1 MASTSHAQGA
11 AARPGEP
18 SNVFASAEPIHAGGR
33 SSTEEGSVTKKE
45 KSTEDPDAASLRD
58 SDDSSDDDDDDSS
71 SSNGSS
77 DERVKETHAATA
89 CHKNK
94 RSRSRSIISRSLSRT
109 RSRTWSRPHSIV
121 DGSAPVTRTVSEV
134 RDGVYFRRDVEIDGM
149 EREKEGERAGL
160 SHPDA
165 TANTDLEKG
174 LFDEGRNASRAALGG
189 AGAVG
194 EKNGGA
200 GGAGSAG
207 EEADPNLVKWNGP
220 DDLENPKNWS
230 ISKKWAAVFIVSLFT
245 FISPVS
251 SSMVAP
257 ALTDIGRD
265 LDITSSV
272 EQILTLSIFILAYAV
287 GPLFLGPLSEL
298 YGRVIVLQLSNLV
311 YLFFNLGCGLAKTR
325 GQMIAFRFLSGFGG
339 SAPLAIGGGVLADL
353 FTAEQRGRALSMYSL
368 APLLGPAVGPIA
380 GAFIAQ
386 NTTWRWVFY
395 STTIADGAIQVAGL
409 FFLRETFAPVLLTWK
424 RNRLRKETG
433 NNALYTAFDDAR
445 AGGLAKTLHIAFSR
459 PFIMLGTQ
467 TIVQVLALYMMYLY
481 GLLYLVLVTFPTLWT
496 TVYNERLG
504 ISGLNYIS
512 LGVGLALGAQVLAP
526 FQDRMYAYL
535 KRRYKVSVGRPEFR
549 VPIMIP
555 GAVLV
560 PAGLLIF
567 GWTAEYHTHWIGPN
581 IGAAV
586 LASGVI
592 VGFQCIQ
599 GYLVDTYM
607 RYAASAVGATTILR
621 SIAGFGFP
629 LFAPDLY
636 NNLGYGKGCTVL
648 AAVGIIIGWP
658 APFLLWKYGPYLR
671 AKKTSF
677 QG

>member
-1 MASTSHAQGA
+1 MVSPNETQGVSTLPSKPSLALASAASTYEDDGHDK
-11 AARPGEP
+11 
-18 SNVFASAEPIHAGGR
+18 ASLDKDSGD
-33 SSTEEGSVTKKE
+33 KKE
-45 KSTEDPDAASLRD
+45 KFSDEVDAASLRE
-58 SDDSSDDDDDDSS
+58 SDDSSDDDGSS
-71 SSNGSS
+71 SSGSS
-77 DERVKETHAATA
+77 HGRAKDTRRASADLD
-89 CHKNK
+89 KNK
-94 RSRSRSIISRSLSRT
+94 KSRSRSIISRSLSRT
-109 RSRTWSRPHSIV
+109 RSRTRSRPHSIA
-121 DGSAPVTRTVSEV
+121 DGGPPVTKTVSEV

-149 EREKEGERAGL
+149 EREEKGERAGL

-165 TANTDLEKG
+165 SANTDLEKG
-174 LFDEGRNASRAALGG
+174 AVDASGVAPGG
-189 AGAVG
+189 TGGGSGASA
-194 EKNGGA
+194 ENNGGA
-200 GGAGSAG
+200 GRAGD
-207 EEADPNLVKWNGP
+207 EADPNLVKWNGP
-220 DDLENPKNWS
+220 DDPENPKNWK

-245 FISPVS
+245 LISPVS

-353 FTAEQRGRALSMYSL
+353 FTAEERGRALSMYSL
-368 APLLGPAVGPIA
+368 APLLGPAIGPIA

-395 STTIADGAIQVAGL
+395 STTIADGVIQVAGL

-424 RNRLRKETG
+424 RNRLRKETS
-433 NNALYTAFDDAR
+433 NNALYTAFDEGR
-445 AGGLAKTLHIAFSR
+445 AGGLVKTLRNAFSR

-467 TIVQVLALYMMYLY
+467 VIVQVLALYMMYLY
-481 GLLYLVLVTFPTLWT
+481 GLLYLVLATFPTLWT
-496 TVYNERLG
+496 EIYHERLG
-504 ISGLNYIS
+504 ISGLNYVA
-512 LGVGLALGAQVLAP
+512 LGVGLALGSQILAP
-526 FQDRMYAYL
+526 LQDRIYAYL
-535 KRRYKVSVGRPEFR
+535 KQRYKVSVGRPEFR
-549 VPIMIP
+549 VPIMVP
-555 GAVLV
+555 GAFLV

-599 GYLVDTYM
+599 GYLVDTYT

-636 NNLGYGKGCTVL
+636 ANLGYGKGNTVL

>member
-1 MASTSHAQGA
+1 MASPSNAQPGATALRGQPSHA
-11 AARPGEP
+11 
-18 SNVFASAEPIHAGGR
+18 SASATSTYAEDR
-33 SSTEEGSVTKKE
+33 SSTAKDGDEKKE
-45 KSTEDPDAASLRD
+45 KIADDADAASLRE

-71 SSNGSS
+71 SSSGSS
-77 DERVKETHAATA
+77 HDRAKETQTITA
-89 CHKNK
+89 HHKDK

-109 RSRTWSRPHSIV
+109 RSRTRSRPHSIV
-121 DGSAPVTRTVSEV
+121 DGPPPITRTVSEV
-134 RDGVYFRRDVEIDGM
+134 RDGVYFRRDVEIDDM
-149 EREKEGERAGL
+149 ERAEEGERTGV

-165 TANTDLEKG
+165 TVNTDLEKG
-174 LFDEGRNASRAALGG
+174 LSDEGGTASGAAGGG
-189 AGAVG
+189 AGAPG
-194 EKNGGA
+194 EKNGGV
-200 GGAGSAG
+200 GGAV
-207 EEADPNLVKWNGP
+207 EEADPNLVKWEGP
-220 DDLENPKNWS
+220 DDPENPKNWK

-245 FISPVS
+245 LISPVS

-257 ALTDIGRD
+257 ALSDIGRD
-265 LDITSSV
+265 FDITSSV
-272 EQILTLSIFILAYAV
+272 ERLMTMSIFILAYAV

-368 APLLGPAVGPIA
+368 APLLGPAIGPIA

-395 STTIADGAIQVAGL
+395 STTIADGVIQVAGL

-445 AGGLAKTLHIAFSR
+445 AGGIVKTLRIAFSR
-459 PFIMLGTQ
+459 PFILLGTQ
-467 TIVQVLALYMMYLY
+467 LIVQVLALYMMYLY
-481 GLLYLVLVTFPTLWT
+481 GLLYLVLATFPTLWT
-496 TVYNERLG
+496 TVYNEPQG
-504 ISGLNYIS
+504 ISGLNYIA

-526 FQDRMYAYL
+526 LQDRIYAYL

-549 VPIMIP
+549 VPIMVP

-581 IGAAV
+581 IGAAL

-599 GYLVDTYM
+599 GYLVDTYTL
-607 RYAASAVGATTILR
+607 YAASAVGATTILR

-636 NNLGYGKGCTVL
+636 NNLGYGKGNTVL
-648 AAVGIIIGWP
+648 AAVGIVIGWP

>member
-1 MASTSHAQGA
+1 MASQNSAQQGATALPGEFSHASGA
-11 AARPGEP
+11 ATP
-18 SNVFASAEPIHAGGR
+18 SFA
-33 SSTEEGSVTKKE
+33 E
-45 KSTEDPDAASLRD
+45 KSDGDKEDILTENVEAASFREFND
-58 SDDSSDDDDDDSS
+58 EDSSNSS
-71 SSNGSS
+71 SSSGGGGSGGGHH
-77 DERVKETHAATA
+77 RIRQALAAIA
-89 CHKNK
+89 DHEKNQ
-94 RSRSRSIISRSLSRT
+94 SRHHSIVSHSLSQSRPRT
-109 RSRTWSRPHSIV
+109 RSRSSSIADGRPS
-121 DGSAPVTRTVSEV
+121 VTRTMSEV
-134 RDGVYFRRDVEIDGM
+134 RDGLCFRRDVEINGI
-149 EREKEGERAGL
+149 ERAEVGELAGL
-160 SHPDA
+160 SHPETTEDA
-165 TANTDLEKG
+165 NLKRG
-174 LFDEGRNASRAALGG
+174 LSGESRIASRATRGVADASGEESGG
-189 AGAVG
+189 ASGASG
-194 EKNGGA
+194 
-200 GGAGSAG
+200 AG
-207 EEADPNLVKWNGP
+207 EEADLNLVKWKGP
-220 DDLENPKNWS
+220 EDPENPKNWT
-230 ISKKWAAVFIVSLFT
+230 ITKKWAAVFIVSLFT
-245 FISPVS
+245 LISPVS

-257 ALTDIGRD
+257 ALVDIGRD

-272 EQILTLSIFILAYAV
+272 EQLLTLSIFILAYAV

-368 APLLGPAVGPIA
+368 APLLGPAIGPIA

-395 STTIADGAIQVAGL
+395 STTIADGVIQVAGL
-409 FFLRETFAPVLLTWK
+409 FFLRETYAPVLLTWK

-433 NNALYTAFDDAR
+433 NHALYTVFDDAR
-445 AGGLAKTLHIAFSR
+445 AGGVVKTLRIAFSR
-459 PFIMLGTQ
+459 PFVMLGTQ
-467 TIVQVLALYMMYLY
+467 LIVQVLALYMMYLY
-481 GLLYLVLVTFPTLWT
+481 GLLYLVLATFPVLWT
-496 TVYNERLG
+496 TIYNEGQG

-526 FQDRMYAYL
+526 LQDRIYAYL

-549 VPIMIP
+549 VPIMVP
-555 GAVLV
+555 GAILV

-599 GYLVDTYM
+599 GYLVDTYT

-636 NNLGYGKGCTVL
+636 NNLGYGKGNTVL
-648 AAVGIIIGWP
+648 AAVGIVIGWP
-658 APFLLWKYGPYLR
+658 APFLLWKYGQYLR
-671 AKKTSF
+671 TKKTSF

>member
-1 MASTSHAQGA
+1 MASQNSAQQGATALPGEFSHASGA
-11 AARPGEP
+11 ATP
-18 SNVFASAEPIHAGGR
+18 SFA
-33 SSTEEGSVTKKE
+33 E
-45 KSTEDPDAASLRD
+45 KSDGDKEDILTENVEAASFREFND
-58 SDDSSDDDDDDSS
+58 EDSSNSS
-71 SSNGSS
+71 SSSGGGGSGGGHH
-77 DERVKETHAATA
+77 RIRQALAAIA
-89 CHKNK
+89 DHEKNQ
-94 RSRSRSIISRSLSRT
+94 T
-109 RSRTWSRPHSIV
+109 M
-121 DGSAPVTRTVSEV
+121 SEV
-134 RDGVYFRRDVEIDGM
+134 RDGLCFRRDVEINGI
-149 EREKEGERAGL
+149 ERAEVGELAGL
-160 SHPDA
+160 SHPETTEDA
-165 TANTDLEKG
+165 NLKRG
-174 LFDEGRNASRAALGG
+174 LSGESRIASRATRGVADASGEESGG
-189 AGAVG
+189 ASGASG
-194 EKNGGA
+194 
-200 GGAGSAG
+200 AG
-207 EEADPNLVKWNGP
+207 EEADLNLVKWKGP
-220 DDLENPKNWS
+220 EDPENPKNWT
-230 ISKKWAAVFIVSLFT
+230 ITKKWAAVFIVSLFT
-245 FISPVS
+245 LISPVS

-257 ALTDIGRD
+257 ALVDIGRD

-272 EQILTLSIFILAYAV
+272 EQLLTLSIFILAYAV

-368 APLLGPAVGPIA
+368 APLLGPAIGPIA

-395 STTIADGAIQVAGL
+395 STTIADGVIQVAGL
-409 FFLRETFAPVLLTWK
+409 FFLRETYAPVLLTWK

-433 NNALYTAFDDAR
+433 NHALYTVFDDAR
-445 AGGLAKTLHIAFSR
+445 AGGVVKTLRIAFSR
-459 PFIMLGTQ
+459 PFVMLGTQ
-467 TIVQVLALYMMYLY
+467 LIVQVLALYMMYLY
-481 GLLYLVLVTFPTLWT
+481 GLLYLVLATFPVLWT
-496 TVYNERLG
+496 TIYNEGQG

-526 FQDRMYAYL
+526 LQDRIYAYL

-549 VPIMIP
+549 VPIMVP
-555 GAVLV
+555 GAILV

-599 GYLVDTYM
+599 GYLVDTYT

-636 NNLGYGKGCTVL
+636 NNLGYGKGNTVL
-648 AAVGIIIGWP
+648 AAVGIVIGWP
-658 APFLLWKYGPYLR
+658 APFLLWKYGQYLR
-671 AKKTSF
+671 TKKTSF

>member
-1 MASTSHAQGA
+1 MASQPEASG
-11 AARPGEP
+11 
-18 SNVFASAEPIHAGGR
+18 ASALPSDPSHNTDLA
-33 SSTEEGSVTKKE
+33 SSSLPTDLSLEKHGDAALDETKE
-45 KSTEDPDAASLRD
+45 KFSEAGDT
-58 SDDSSDDDDDDSS
+58 SDDDDDDDDSS
-71 SSNGSS
+71 SSSS
-77 DERVKETHAATA
+77 RYRAKEAEAS
-89 CHKNK
+89 NK
-94 RSRSRSIISRSLSRT
+94 KSRSRSIISRSLSRT
-109 RSRTWSRPHSIV
+109 RSRTRSRTHSV
-121 DGSAPVTRTVSEV
+121 ADGAPPVTKTVSEV
-134 RDGVYFRRDVEIDGM
+134 RGGVYFRRDVEIDGM
-149 EREKEGERAGL
+149 EREEEGERAGL
-160 SHPDA
+160 SHSNA
-165 TANTDLEKG
+165 GGNIDLEKG
-174 LFDEGRNASRAALGG
+174 TGNGDVLGPGG
-189 AGAVG
+189 AGA
-194 EKNGGA
+194 EKSGAAA
-200 GGAGSAG
+200 GGAG
-207 EEADPNLVKWNGP
+207 EDADPNLIKWEGP
-220 DDLENPKNWS
+220 DDPENPKNWN

-257 ALTDIGRD
+257 ALPDIGRD

-395 STTIADGAIQVAGL
+395 STTIADGVIQVAGL

-424 RNRLRKETG
+424 RDRLRKETG
-433 NNALYTAFDDAR
+433 NNALYTAFDEAR
-445 AGGLAKTLHIAFSR
+445 AGGVWHTLRIAFSR
-459 PFIMLGTQ
+459 PFVMLGSQ
-467 TIVQVLALYMMYLY
+467 IIIQVLALYMMYLY
-481 GLLYLVLVTFPTLWT
+481 GIMYLVLATFPTLWT
-496 TVYNERLG
+496 EIYHERQG
-504 ISGLNYIS
+504 IAGLNYIS
-512 LGVGLALGAQVLAP
+512 LGVGLTLGSQILAP
-526 FQDRMYAYL
+526 LQDRIYAYL
-535 KRRYKVSVGRPEFR
+535 KRRYNVSVGRPEFR

-555 GAVLV
+555 GALLV

-581 IGAAV
+581 IGAA
-586 LASGVI
+586 LMTSGVI

-599 GYLVDTYM
+599 GYLVDTYS
-607 RYAASAVGATTILR
+607 RYAASAVGATTVLR

-636 NNLGYGKGCTVL
+636 SSLGYGKGNTVL
-648 AAVGIIIGWP
+648 AAVGILIGWP
-658 APFLLWKYGPYLR
+658 APFLLWRYGPYLR
-671 AKKTSF
+671 ARKSSF